1 MHEMG
6 VVLNIVRSAE
16 QAAAA
21 NHVKKIHRL
30 TLQVGELTGV
40 IPGYVH
46 ACWPAAI
53 ENTILDGAEL
63 VIEEIDGVGTCQDC
77 GFDYLVLENL
87 KPQYPICP
95 KCGSGRWKVK
105 SGREVMIKDIGVID

>member
-6 VVLNIVRSAE
+6 VVLNIVRSAQE
-16 QAAAA
+16 AAAA
-21 NHVKKIHRL
+21 NNVKKISRL
-30 TLQVGELTGV
+30 TLEVGELTGV
-40 IPGYVH
+40 IPRYVH

-63 VIEEIDGVGTCQDC
+63 VIEVIDGIGTCQDC
-77 GFDYLVLENL
+77 GCEYLVLENL
-87 KPQYPICP
+87 KPNDPVCP
-95 KCGSGRWKVK
+95 KCGSERWKVK